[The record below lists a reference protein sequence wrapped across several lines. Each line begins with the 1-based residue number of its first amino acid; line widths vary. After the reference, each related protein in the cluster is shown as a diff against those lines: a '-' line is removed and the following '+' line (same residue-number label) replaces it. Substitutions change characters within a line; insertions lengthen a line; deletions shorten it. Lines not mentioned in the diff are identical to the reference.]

1 MNMIST
7 YQRLQRQRDAGEID
21 GFTLIELLI
30 VIVVLGILAAVVIFA
45 LGGITGKSALA
56 SCTADGATVS
66 TALAAFNAQNP
77 TTLTDV
83 PGTGGAT
90 PVPPTTFGG
99 GTGFLYTQYY
109 FTAPTASVAG
119 TYSTT
124 AVSGGTV
131 GSIAIGAPTTYNLNP
146 AVTPTDNATMEAV
159 LSSSLAVYQGPYIQS
174 WPNNASHYGFVM
186 GWVEQT
192 IGTGSVQA
200 TWSAQ
205 VFVVTGNTYATAVNT
220 LPSYTTA
227 NASLN
232 GNLTASLI
240 NAAIPTGASTT
251 APALYAYTGPG
262 SCVNVS

>member
-1 MNMIST
+1 MIST

-77 TTLTDV
+77 STLTDV
-83 PGTGGAT
+83 PGTAGAA
-90 PVPPTTFGG
+90 PVPPTTFGSA
-99 GTGFLYTQYY
+99 TYTQYY
-109 FTAPTASVAG
+109 FTAPTSSVAG
-119 TYSTT
+119 TYGLT
-124 AVSGGTV
+124 AIANGTI
-131 GSIAIGAPTTYNLNP
+131 GTIAIGAPVAT
-146 AVTPTDNATMEAV
+146 AVTPVDNTTMEAV
-159 LSSSLAVYQGPYIQS
+159 LSSSLATYQGPYIQS
-174 WPNNASHYGFVM
+174 WPNNASHYAFVM

-192 IGTGSVQA
+192 PYVAATTTQA
-200 TWSAQ
+200 TWSAEL
-205 VFVVTGNTYATAVNT
+205 FVVTGNTYATAVNT

-227 NASLN
+227 NSTLN
-232 GNLTASLI
+232 GSLTPSLI
-240 NAAIPTGASTT
+240 NIASPVGASNTV
-251 APALYAYTGPG
+251 PALYPYTGPG